1 MVWDTLA
8 WDTPVWDIA
17 TLATD
22 TAATHTPECTVTM
35 DITAL
40 ESARLR
46 LNLRLIP
53 RLIMLLTDMLLL
65 MLMATTVWDTLVWGT
80 DTLVWDMALVDTAV
94 TLATTNL
101 HDDHSETNQWYG
113 YSRLGYGLG
122 GYRSYFGYY

>member
-8 WDTPVWDIA
+8 WDIA

-46 LNLRLIP
+46 PNLRLIP

-65 MLMATTVWDTLVWGT
+65 MLMA
-80 DTLVWDMALVDTAV
+80 
-94 TLATTNL
+94 
-101 HDDHSETNQWYG
+101 
-113 YSRLGYGLG
+113 
-122 GYRSYFGYY
+122 

>member
-22 TAATHTPECTVTM
+22 TAAMHTPECTVAM

-46 LNLRLIP
+46 PNLRL
-53 RLIMLLTDMLLL
+53 RLILICMDMED
-65 MLMATTVWDTLVWGT
+65 MAWDTPV
-80 DTLVWDMALVDTAV
+80 
-94 TLATTNL
+94 
-101 HDDHSETNQWYG
+101 
-113 YSRLGYGLG
+113 
-122 GYRSYFGYY
+122 

>member
-22 TAATHTPECTVTM
+22 TAAMHTPECTVTM

-65 MLMATTVWDTLVWGT
+65 MLMATTVWDTLVW
-80 DTLVWDMALVDTAV
+80 DMVLVDTAV

-101 HDDHSETNQWYG
+101 HDAHSETDQ
-113 YSRLGYGLG
+113 
-122 GYRSYFGYY
+122 

>member
-46 LNLRLIP
+46 LNP

-101 HDDHSETNQWYG
+101 HDAHSETDQ
-113 YSRLGYGLG
+113 
-122 GYRSYFGYY
+122 

>member
-17 TLATD
+17 TLAAD
-22 TAATHTPECTVTM
+22 TAATHPPECSVTM

-101 HDDHSETNQWYG
+101 HDAHSETNQ
-113 YSRLGYGLG
+113 
-122 GYRSYFGYY
+122 

>member
-46 LNLRLIP
+46 PNLRLIP
-53 RLIMLLTDMLLL
+53 RHIMLL
-65 MLMATTVWDTLVWGT
+65 T

-101 HDDHSETNQWYG
+101 HDAHSETDQ
-113 YSRLGYGLG
+113 
-122 GYRSYFGYY
+122 

>member
-46 LNLRLIP
+46 PNLRLIP
-53 RLIMLLTDMLLL
+53 RLIMLLT
-65 MLMATTVWDTLVWGT
+65 LMATTVWDTLVWGT
-80 DTLVWDMALVDTAV
+80 DTLVWDMVLVDTAV

-101 HDDHSETNQWYG
+101 HDAHSETDQ
-113 YSRLGYGLG
+113 
-122 GYRSYFGYY
+122 

>member
-1 MVWDTLA
+1 MVWDTL
-8 WDTPVWDIA
+8 VWGIA

-80 DTLVWDMALVDTAV
+80 DTLVWDMVLVDTAV

-101 HDDHSETNQWYG
+101 HDAHSETDQ
-113 YSRLGYGLG
+113 
-122 GYRSYFGYY
+122 

>member
-22 TAATHTPECTVTM
+22 TAAMHTPECTVTM

-46 LNLRLIP
+46 PNLRLIL

-65 MLMATTVWDTLVWGT
+65 MLMATTVWD
-80 DTLVWDMALVDTAV
+80 MALVDTAV

-101 HDDHSETNQWYG
+101 HDAHSETD
-113 YSRLGYGLG
+113 R
-122 GYRSYFGYY
+122 